1 VIEAMYI
8 DARIISKPGSRA
20 GGDIE
25 PGFGVQQF
33 DSEWLKNPFEKPNV
47 LAQLGPLNRLA
58 SLHGPRWFERRA
70 SSSSEIDVGSVSSTD
85 HDGGKRRGATRRRR
99 SRRWARLTSRGV
111 VFGAPCGINATHP
124 GIMRVDDRC
133 PGCPWAMSRG

>member
-1 VIEAMYI
+1 MIEAMYI

-20 GGDIE
+20 GGNIE

-58 SLHGPRWFERRA
+58 SFHGPRWFERRA

-85 HDGGKRRGATRRRR
+85 QDGGKRRGDDTEATQPP
-99 SRRWARLTSRGV
+99 L
-111 VFGAPCGINATHP
+111 GAAD
-124 GIMRVDDRC
+124 V
-133 PGCPWAMSRG
+133 